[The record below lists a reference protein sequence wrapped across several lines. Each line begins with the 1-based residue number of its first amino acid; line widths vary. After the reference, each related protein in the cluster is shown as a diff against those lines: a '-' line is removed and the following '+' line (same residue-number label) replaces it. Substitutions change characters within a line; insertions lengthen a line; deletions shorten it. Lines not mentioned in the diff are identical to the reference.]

1 MIDIQNLKENLSE
14 TIDNLSRRGFE
25 FDKDYWLKTEKKRKK
40 LQVETEQLQENQNNL
55 AREIGKLQ
63 KDKKDF
69 SKVKK
74 EASKSSA
81 DLKIKKNELD
91 KVQAQLQDF
100 LLSIPNLIDPR
111 VPDGNSEADNVVVE
125 EIGKKP
131 TFNFE
136 IKDHQELG
144 LLSDG
149 MDFEAAS
156 KISKSRF
163 VVFKDSL
170 AFCLLYTSDAADE
183 S

>member
-1 MIDIQNLKENLSE
+1 MLFLIFHQRHIKV
-14 TIDNLSRRGFE
+14 I
-25 FDKDYWLKTEKKRKK
+25 WLT
-40 LQVETEQLQENQNNL
+40 
-55 AREIGKLQ
+55 
-63 KDKKDF
+63 
-69 SKVKK
+69 
-74 EASKSSA
+74 
-81 DLKIKKNELD
+81 DLKILKNELD

-149 MDFEAAS
+149 MDFEAA
-156 KISKSRF
+156 
-163 VVFKDSL
+163 
-170 AFCLLYTSDAADE
+170 
-183 S
+183 

>member
-1 MIDIQNLKENLSE
+1 MIDIQNLKDNLSE

-25 FDKDYWLKTEKKRKK
+25 FDKDYWLKTEEKRKK
-40 LQVETEQLQENQNNL
+40 LQVETEQLQETQNNL

-63 KDKKDF
+63 KDNKDF
-69 SKVKK
+69 SKEKK

-81 DLKIKKNELD
+81 DLKIIKNELD

-111 VPDGNSEADNVVVE
+111 VPDGNSEVDNVVVE

-149 MDFEAAS
+149 IDFEAAS
-156 KISKSRF
+156 
-163 VVFKDSL
+163 
-170 AFCLLYTSDAADE
+170 
-183 S
+183 